1 MMVVARVDSK
11 AGEMVVKMTVEVA
24 CKMAVNWFD

>member
-11 AGEMVVKMTVEVA
+11 AGEMVVKMTVKVA